1 VTDRRDDMRA
11 GDADRTA
18 VANRLQGA
26 VDEGRLSLT
35 EYDER
40 LRQTYAARTYGEL
53 DAVVA
58 DLPQPARPARS
69 AMAHYESPPIA
80 PATSPIK
87 PVAAVGR
94 GAVPSWLARVWAAW
108 LVAVLVNVA
117 IWAAVSLTADRPVYF
132 WPIWVAGPWG
142 AVLLATTIGGL
153 LTGEPHRAAG
163 EPHGSGPDQREADR
177 EQRRAQRHQRRAD
190 RYRRETGGD

>member
-1 VTDRRDDMRA
+1 MRA

-18 VANRLQGA
+18 VAGRLQGA

-40 LRQTYAARTYGEL
+40 LRQAYAARTYGEL

-58 DLPQPARPARS
+58 DLPQPASPARS
-69 AMAHYESPPIA
+69 AMAQFEPR
-80 PATSPIK
+80 PATAPIK
-87 PVAAVGR
+87 PVAPGRR

-117 IWAAVSLTADRPVYF
+117 VWAAVSLTADEPVYF

-153 LTGEPHRAAG
+153 MTGEPHRAAG
-163 EPHGSGPDQREADR
+163 EPGQSGLDQRAADR

-190 RYRRETGGD
+190 RYRRMTGGD